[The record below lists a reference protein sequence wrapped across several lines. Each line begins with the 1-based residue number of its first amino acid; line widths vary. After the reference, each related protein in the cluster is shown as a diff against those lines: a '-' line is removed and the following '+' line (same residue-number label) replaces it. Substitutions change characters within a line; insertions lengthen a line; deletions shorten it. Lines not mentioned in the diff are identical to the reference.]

1 MNIPKRLVFLCLV
14 VFLLLA
20 GCGTAGNP
28 TPIVITATP
37 GMEPT
42 TIVITATPAP
52 ADPTPTA
59 EVGQYVIVNSNPYF
73 QGFTEYALESD
84 DAQRRQYVS
93 EEYTPTARWY
103 YESGVRVAPWIFHYP
118 LNDNSGRARLQM
130 EFTQIA
136 GEFGLY
142 TRVTLS
148 AGQCYILKQTGN
160 LRINR
165 GDMRNL
171 ALGARVILS
180 ENGSALELQEQSFPG
195 IGTYDIAWRLRPLVD
210 TTVNVEIYLMVR
222 WAEFS
227 AVAEAAAAFL
237 DVDGVEVTEDQILEY
252 YLSQANAAIN
262 EIDSFQVLLSPQA
275 ECPAG
280 ATWEW

>member
-1 MNIPKRLVFLCLV
+1 MNISKRLVFMLIV
-14 VFLLLA
+14 VLLLVA
-20 GCGTAGNP
+20 GCGGGVAP
-28 TPIVITATP
+28 TPVVITATA
-37 GMEPT
+37 EPT
-42 TIVITATPAP
+42 TVVVVTATPVV
-52 ADPTPTA
+52 DPTPTQ
-59 EVGQYVIVNSNPYF
+59 EVGGQYVIVNSNPYF
-73 QGFTEYALESD
+73 QGFREYALESD

-103 YESGVRVAPWIFHYP
+103 FESGVRVSPWIFHYP

-171 ALGARVILS
+171 ALGARVILN
-180 ENGSALELQEQSFPG
+180 ENGSALELQEQAFPG

-210 TTVNVEIYLMVR
+210 TTVNVEIFLMVR

-237 DVDGVEVTEDQILEY
+237 EVDGVEVTEDQILEY

-262 EIDSFQVLLSPQA
+262 EIDSFQVLLAPQA
-275 ECPAG
+275 ECPDN
-280 ATWEW
+280 ATWEF